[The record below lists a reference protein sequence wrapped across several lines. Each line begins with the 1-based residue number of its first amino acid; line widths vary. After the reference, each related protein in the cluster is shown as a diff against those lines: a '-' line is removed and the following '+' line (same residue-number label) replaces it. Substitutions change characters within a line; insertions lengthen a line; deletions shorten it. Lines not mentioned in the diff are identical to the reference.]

1 MEDAGLVCVVHCR
14 PTKTDAKKA
23 VKLFT
28 KTRWQKAISSAHEW
42 IKLDGCEQEVGLSK
56 DLISKREGPSA
67 QDGFHDDCYCSF
79 TNKERRARLLLKQ
92 NEKQKVVE
100 PPKKTPKPTRSRPI
114 QLRSKE
120 ERETP
125 SSHVFSP
132 GNKCIICRRSR
143 TARDNV
149 TGSRKQLP
157 LVQVRLHLCH

>member
-1 MEDAGLVCVVHCR
+1 MDDAGLVCVVHCR

-23 VKLFT
+23 VKLFP

-100 PPKKTPKPTRSRPI
+100 PPKKHLSPQDLGLYSYEARKKGKP
-114 QLRSKE
+114 
-120 ERETP
+120 
-125 SSHVFSP
+125 
-132 GNKCIICRRSR
+132 
-143 TARDNV
+143 
-149 TGSRKQLP
+149 P
-157 LVQVRLHLCH
+157 LLMCSLLAASA